1 MSRHIVT
8 AFDADLLAISS
19 RIAEMGGLA
28 EEQLGSAIEA
38 LQTRDSELAAEV
50 IRSDKRLD
58 LMEAA
63 LEKTAVEVVALRQ
76 PVAQDLR
83 ELIAALKIASAL
95 ERIGDLAKNVSKRT
109 MILNQSAPVRVMSSV
124 VRMGK
129 QTRTLMAEAL
139 DAYTAR
145 DAGLSVSVWKRDVEI
160 DEIHNSIFRE
170 LITYM
175 MEDPRTISLCSQLL
189 FVVKNFE
196 RIGDHTTFIAEMTY
210 YAVEG
215 RPLGDDRPKSSN
227 WDEISL
233 GQEHGQAGGQGDGQE
248 DGPGGR
254 AD

>member
-1 MSRHIVT
+1 MSKHIVT
-8 AFDADLLAISS
+8 AFDDDLRAISS

-28 EEQLGSAIEA
+28 EEALGSSIEA
-38 LQTRDSELAAEV
+38 LYTRDSELAAEV
-50 IRSDKRLD
+50 IRADKRLD
-58 LMEAA
+58 RMEAE
-63 LEKTAVEVVALRQ
+63 LEKTAVEVMALRQ
-76 PVAQDLR
+76 PVASDLR

-95 ERIGDLAKNVSKRT
+95 ERIGDLAKNVAKRT
-109 MILNQSAPVRVMSSV
+109 LILNQSAPIRVMSSIA
-124 VRMGK
+124 RMGK
-129 QTRTLMAEAL
+129 QTRTLMTEAL

-145 DAGLSVSVWKRDVEI
+145 DSALSVSVWKRDVEI

-233 GQEHGQAGGQGDGQE
+233 GEGQGPRDDQ
-248 DGPGGR
+248 GGR

>member
-1 MSRHIVT
+1 MSKHIVS
-8 AFDADLLAISS
+8 AFDQDLQAISS

-38 LQTRDSELAAEV
+38 LQNRDSELAAEV

-58 LMEAA
+58 RMEAE
-63 LEKTAVEVVALRQ
+63 LEKSAIQVMALRQ
-76 PVAQDLR
+76 PMAADLR
-83 ELIAALKIASAL
+83 EVIAALKIATAI
-95 ERIGDLAKNVSKRT
+95 ERIGDLAKNVAKRT
-109 MILNQSAPVRVMSSV
+109 LILNQSGPLRVMSSV
-124 VRMGK
+124 ARMGK

-145 DAGLSVSVWKRDVEI
+145 DAALSVSVWKRDVEI

-175 MEDPRTISLCSQLL
+175 MEDPRTITLCSQLL

-215 RPLGDDRPKSSN
+215 RPLGDERPKSSN
-227 WDEISL
+227 WNELALDD
-233 GQEHGQAGGQGDGQE
+233 GGAL
-248 DGPGGR
+248 GGR
-254 AD
+254 TD